1 MENISCIFLIIIQ
14 IFAAIFFQREHS
26 PLLSHGMGHFFFIHA
41 RVLYTDTESWWDFC
55 KLEMYLVFPSKWKW
69 FCPRDNPG
77 YPCRSGKNSHC
88 KSCCSLNYCIF
99 NLFWNREWGTK
110 INRVFNPCNDIL
122 LAPTTHQNIICLNTH
137 MPKKHN

>member
-1 MENISCIFLIIIQ
+1 MENISCIFLIIIR
-14 IFAAIFFQREHS
+14 IFVAMFFQREHS
-26 PLLSHGMGHFFFIHA
+26 PLLSHGMGHFF
-41 RVLYTDTESWWDFC
+41 LYTCQTIVHRYRIMMRFC

-69 FCPRDNPG
+69 FCPRDNHG
-77 YPCRSGKNSHC
+77 YLCRSGNSHC

-99 NLFWNREWGTK
+99 NLFWKRGLGTK